1 MLWQAA
7 LHCLVGAFGPLAHQA
22 VTYNRFLV
30 LSHTLWG
37 WFGFYLSPA
46 SAYSHRPTQIVGRI
60 NSRQDLTVSQ
70 GAQML
75 IKREFT
81 WKSGAAREVARAEA
95 PVPLAIEL
103 RD

>member
-1 MLWQAA
+1 MAGGATLLGWSFWPFGAPGDDLQSVFCFVT
-7 LHCLVGAFGPLAHQA
+7 HTMGLVW
-22 VTYNRFLV
+22 V
-30 LSHTLWG
+30 LPW
-37 WFGFYLSPA
+37 PCQCVQP
-46 SAYSHRPTQIVGRI
+46 SANPIVGRI
-60 NSRQDLTVSQ
+60 NTRQDLTVSQ